1 MISSLCCTWRHA
13 LFRGVESWQVCLLS
27 VGCPCAPGLLTAC
40 APGACRYQYCE
51 ELPNIIC
58 YDNSC
63 SLSTVSPALP
73 ERWSATSLRAQYC
86 LRREYSTFRKCRFLV
101 DKWVISAVTPS
112 GRCVINIPRL
122 IHRFHSKGHTC
133 SRVRSPVWYGC
144 RSSELDVTPYRRLL
158 MQVMHADE
166 DNARL
171 LKQGEAVG
179 RNATSWAEHWH
190 SFLGCCSAS
199 MPTMSL
205 ERYVQRELW
214 RWRLLALDA
223 HCCICKQTHAVHMCA
238 SLCV

>member
-40 APGACRYQYCE
+40 VPGACRYQYCE

-144 RSSELDVTPYRRLL
+144 RSSELDVHTVSAFVDAGYARRRRQRTAAEARRSCWQKCHVLGRALAFLSWLL
-158 MQVMHADE
+158 FCQHAHHESRAVCAERVM
-166 DNARL
+166 
-171 LKQGEAVG
+171 AVEVIG
-179 RNATSWAEHWH
+179 S
-190 SFLGCCSAS
+190 
-199 MPTMSL
+199 
-205 ERYVQRELW
+205 
-214 RWRLLALDA
+214 
-223 HCCICKQTHAVHMCA
+223 
-238 SLCV
+238 